1 MSTAEG
7 DQVTADLTSCASCG
21 APVFE
26 HERFCEICGT
36 RIGPE
41 PIVEVPTPQ
50 SEPMQRVEINLAT
63 AAAVSDRGRRRSR
76 NEDAVTLASWDGRTA
91 ALVCDGVASTSNAH
105 LASQAAA
112 EMAMHTL
119 EVALHRLPT
128 SMDDWESL
136 FNEVCQVAQEEVA
149 HIRPEPGGLS
159 PSTTLVAVVA
169 QPGLVA
175 VGNVGDSRAYLLA
188 ATAEASGSLL
198 TVDDSWA
205 EEMIAEGMVP
215 SVAYAEP
222 EAHTITKWIGADVE
236 SVLPTVSVFTID
248 RPGLL
253 IVCTDG
259 LWDYFE
265 EPSVLAGIVQH
276 AGSDPL
282 TLARTLVE
290 AALAAGG
297 HDNVTVAVIP
307 VGPVTDG
314 MTVSTVSKEGAP

>member
-1 MSTAEG
+1 
-7 DQVTADLTSCASCG
+7 
-21 APVFE
+21 
-26 HERFCEICGT
+26 
-36 RIGPE
+36 
-41 PIVEVPTPQ
+41 
-50 SEPMQRVEINLAT
+50 
-63 AAAVSDRGRRRSR
+63 
-76 NEDAVTLASWDGRTA
+76 
-91 ALVCDGVASTSNAH
+91 VASTSNAH

-119 EVALHRLPT
+119 EAALHRLPT
-128 SMDDWESL
+128 SADGWESL

-149 HIRPEPGGLS
+149 HIRPEDGGLS
-159 PSTTLVAVVA
+159 PSTTLVAVVT
-169 QPGLVA
+169 QPGSVA
-175 VGNVGDSRAYLLA
+175 VANVGDSRAYLL
-188 ATAEASGSLL
+188 TESEADGALL

-236 SVLPTVSVFTID
+236 SVLPTVSVYKVD
-248 RPGLL
+248 RPGTLV
-253 IVCTDG
+253 VCTDG

-265 EPSVLAGIVQH
+265 QPSALAGIVQH

-282 TLARTLVE
+282 ALARTLVE

-307 VGPVTDG
+307 VGPGTG
-314 MTVSTVSKEGAP
+314 STIESAGSEGAAP

>member
-1 MSTAEG
+1 MSTVDSG
-7 DQVTADLTSCASCG
+7 SDTANLASCVSCG

-36 RIGPE
+36 RIGSE
-41 PIVEVPTPQ
+41 PIVEAEASP
-50 SEPMQRVEINLAT
+50 SAPMQRVEVNLAT
-63 AAAVSDRGRRRSR
+63 AAAVSDRGRRRPR
-76 NEDAVTLASWDGRTA
+76 NEDAVSLACWDGRTA
-91 ALVCDGVASTSNAH
+91 AVVCDGVASTSNAH

-119 EVALHRLPT
+119 ESALHRLPT
-128 SMDDWESL
+128 AMDDWQSL
-136 FNEVCQVAQEEVA
+136 FNEACHVAQEEVA
-149 HIRPEPGGLS
+149 HVQPEGGGLS

-188 ATAEASGSLL
+188 ETQGSGSLL

-236 SVLPTVSVFTID
+236 SVLPTVSVYDID
-248 RPGLL
+248 RPGTLV
-253 IVCTDG
+253 VCTDG

-265 EPSVLAGIVQH
+265 QPAALAGIVQH
-276 AGSDPL
+276 AGSNPL
-282 TLARTLVE
+282 ALARTLVE

-307 VGPVTDG
+307 VGPVSGRTIESAG
-314 MTVSTVSKEGAP
+314 SEGTTP

>member
-1 MSTAEG
+1 MSTAET
-7 DQVTADLTSCASCG
+7 DRVAAHSAPCVSCG

-26 HERFCEICGT
+26 HERFCELCGT

-41 PIVEVPTPQ
+41 PMVEAEPAPG
-50 SEPMQRVEINLAT
+50 EPMQRVEINLGT

-76 NEDAVTLASWDGRTA
+76 NEDAVTVATWDDRTA
-91 ALVCDGVASTSNAH
+91 AVVCDGVASTSNAH

-112 EMAMHTL
+112 EMGMHTL
-119 EVALHRLPT
+119 EAALRRPPA
-128 SMDDWESL
+128 SADGWQAL
-136 FNEVCQVAQEEVA
+136 FDEVCQVAQEEVA
-149 HIRPEPGGLS
+149 HVRPEEGGLS

-169 QPGLVA
+169 QPGIVA
-175 VGNVGDSRAYLLA
+175 VANVGDSRVYLLED
-188 ATAEASGSLL
+188 EAGESGSLL

-205 EEMIAEGMVP
+205 EEMIAEGTVP

-222 EAHTITKWIGADVE
+222 EAHTITKWIGADAE
-236 SVLPTVSVFTID
+236 SVLPTVRVWPID
-248 RPGLL
+248 RPGRL

-265 EPSVLAGIVQH
+265 QPSALAGIVQR

-282 TLARTLVE
+282 AVARTLVE

-307 VGPVTDG
+307 VGPVAGLTEAAG
-314 MTVSTVSKEGAP
+314 SKETAP

>member
-1 MSTAEG
+1 MSTTG
-7 DQVTADLTSCASCG
+7 SDQATTPRESCASCG

-41 PIVEVPTPQ
+41 PIVEAVTPP
-50 SEPMQRVEINLAT
+50 SEPMQRVEVNLAT

-76 NEDAVTLASWDGRTA
+76 NEDAVTLASWDDRTA
-91 ALVCDGVASTSNAH
+91 AVVCDGVASTSNAH

-119 EVALHRLPT
+119 EAALHHLPT
-128 SMDDWESL
+128 STDDWESL
-136 FNEVCQVAQEEVA
+136 FREVCQVAQEEVA
-149 HIRPEPGGLS
+149 HIQPEEGGLS

-169 QPGLVA
+169 QPGLIA

-188 ATAEASGSLL
+188 GTEASGSLL

-236 SVLPTVSVFTID
+236 SVVPTVSVWAID
-248 RPGLL
+248 RPGAL

-265 EPSVLAGIVQH
+265 QPSALAGIVQQ

-307 VGPVTDG
+307 VGPVTG
-314 MTVSTVSKEGAP
+314 VTTASAGSEEGES